1 VTTGVLLLLASLA
14 PAAGTG
20 PAGMIWPAWLR
31 LRYRAGTASRQRA
44 GISRQARKSASR

>member
-1 VTTGVLLLLASLA
+1 VTTGILLVLASLA

-31 LRYRAGTASRQRA
+31 LRYRARTAGHNGA
-44 GISRQARKSASR
+44 GISRPAWRSVGR